1 MRYEARIT
9 AYDMLDQVCVAAVVF
24 FTDEDPLSKPD
35 AAFRTAIA
43 VPGEGETD
51 PAVWLRDALC
61 ALAETL

>member
-9 AYDMLDQVCVAAVVF
+9 AYDMLDQVCVAAVLF
-24 FTDEDPLSKPD
+24 CTDEDPLTRPEVVL
-35 AAFRTAIA
+35 RTAIS

-51 PAVWLRDALC
+51 PAVWIRDALC